1 MKKNNYRIETDSL
14 GKVKVARNALYGAQ
28 TQRAIDNFKMSGI
41 TFDPAFIQALSNLKT
56 ACARANASCK
66 VMPKNKAS
74 CISSIANKISSNT
87 HDFMDHFPVDI
98 FQTGSGTS
106 TNMNIN
112 EVISNIAKRDYKKDI
127 HPNDDVN
134 MSQSSNDVIPT
145 TINISSLTMSK
156 SLSMSINFLCDS
168 INARSKSLA
177 HIIKS
182 GRTHLMDAVP
192 ISFEQELNVWEEQVR
207 ASQSQIDLS
216 CEEISYLPIGGTAIG
231 TGINSPKKFSRS
243 VCQELN
249 KIYSEMKIKFKPL
262 EIKGEMMS
270 SQNHILTLSSALT
283 RYASTLLKIAN
294 DIRWM
299 NSGPISGLSEITLK
313 ALQPGSSIMPG
324 KINPVLSESIM
335 MAATQ
340 VNGNHSTIVQASS
353 SGNFQLNT
361 MLPLIAHNI
370 IESLYLMINST
381 FSMIDLIDSFTVNET
396 SVNENLL
403 RNPIIATKLNQ
414 VIGYDLASKVVK
426 EAYRT
431 NSSIF
436 DVAEKMTTLT
446 KTELIKILD
455 PKKLI

>member
-1 MKKNNYRIETDSL
+1 MKKNTFRIETDSL
-14 GKVKVARNALYGAQ
+14 GKVKVPKNAYYGAQ
-28 TQRAIDNFKMSGI
+28 TQRALDNFKISGI
-41 TFDPAFIQALSNLKT
+41 TFDPVFIQSLASLKQ
-56 ACARANASCK
+56 ACAIANMKCK
-66 VMPKNKAS
+66 TLTKSKAN
-74 CISSIANKISSNT
+74 CISGISKKISNNT
-87 HDFMDHFPVDI
+87 LDYIDHFPIDI

-106 TNMNIN
+106 TNMNMN
-112 EVISNIAKRDYKKDI
+112 EVISEVAKRNFKQEI

-145 TINISSLTMSK
+145 TINIA
-156 SLSMSINFLCDS
+156 SLSMSKTLSTSLSFMSESLN
-168 INARSKSLA
+168 SKAITLSNV
-177 HIIKS
+177 IKS

-207 ASQSQIDLS
+207 ASQAQIDLS

-231 TGINSPKKFSRS
+231 TGINAPKTFAKN
-243 VCQELN
+243 VCNELN
-249 KIYSEMKIKFKPL
+249 KIYSEAKIRFKPL
-262 EIKGEMMS
+262 SIKGEMMS
-270 SQNHILTLSSALT
+270 SQNHIFSLSSALT
-283 RYASTLLKIAN
+283 RYASTLSKIAN
-294 DIRWM
+294 DLRWM
-299 NSGPISGLSEITLK
+299 NSGPVSGLSEISLK

-324 KINPVLSESIM
+324 KINPVISESVM

-340 VNGNHSTIVQASS
+340 VNGNHITIMQAAS

-381 FSMIDLIDSFTVNET
+381 FSMIELVNTFKVNEET
-396 SVNENLL
+396 VKENLFK
-403 RNPIIATKLNQ
+403 NPIIATKLNQ
-414 VIGYDLASKVVK
+414 VIGYDLASKIVK

-436 DVAEKMTTLT
+436 EIAEKMTSLS
-446 KTELIKILD
+446 KAELIKILD

>member
-1 MKKNNYRIETDSL
+1 MKKNTFRIETDSL
-14 GKVKVARNALYGAQ
+14 GKVKVPKNAYYGAQ
-28 TQRAIDNFKMSGI
+28 TQRALDNFKISGI
-41 TFDPAFIQALSNLKT
+41 TFDPVFIQSLASLKQ
-56 ACARANASCK
+56 ACAIANMKCK
-66 VMPKNKAS
+66 TLTKSKAN
-74 CISSIANKISSNT
+74 CISGISKKISNNT
-87 HDFMDHFPVDI
+87 LDYMDHFPIDI

-106 TNMNIN
+106 TNMNMN
-112 EVISNIAKRDYKKDI
+112 EVISEVAKRNFKQEI

-145 TINISSLTMSK
+145 TINIA
-156 SLSMSINFLCDS
+156 SLSMSKTLSTSLSFMSESLN
-168 INARSKSLA
+168 SKAITLSNV
-177 HIIKS
+177 IKS

-207 ASQSQIDLS
+207 ASQAQIDLS

-231 TGINSPKKFSRS
+231 TGINAPKTFAKN
-243 VCQELN
+243 VCNELN
-249 KIYSEMKIKFKPL
+249 KIYSEAKIRFKPL
-262 EIKGEMMS
+262 SIKGEMMS
-270 SQNHILTLSSALT
+270 SQNHIFSLSSALT
-283 RYASTLLKIAN
+283 RYASTLSKIAN
-294 DIRWM
+294 DLRWM
-299 NSGPISGLSEITLK
+299 NSGPVSGLSEISLK

-324 KINPVLSESIM
+324 KINPVISESVM

-340 VNGNHSTIVQASS
+340 VNGNHITIMQAAS

-381 FSMIDLIDSFTVNET
+381 FSMIELVNTFKVNEET
-396 SVNENLL
+396 VKENLFK
-403 RNPIIATKLNQ
+403 NPIIATKLNQ
-414 VIGYDLASKVVK
+414 VIGYDLASKIVK

-436 DVAEKMTTLT
+436 EIAEKMTSLS
-446 KTELIKILD
+446 KAELIKILD

>member
-14 GKVKVARNALYGAQ
+14 GKIKVPKNAYYGAQ
-28 TQRAIDNFKMSGI
+28 TQRALDNFKISGI
-41 TFDPAFIQALSNLKT
+41 TFDPVFIQSLASLKQ
-56 ACARANASCK
+56 ACANANMKCK
-66 VMPKNKAS
+66 TLTKSKAN
-74 CISSIANKISSNT
+74 CIYGISKKISSNT
-87 HDFMDHFPVDI
+87 LDYIDHFPIDI

-106 TNMNIN
+106 TNMNMN
-112 EVISNIAKRDYKKDI
+112 EVISEIAKRKFKQKI

-145 TINISSLTMSK
+145 TINIA
-156 SLSMSINFLCDS
+156 SLSMSKTLSTSLNFMCESL
-168 INARSKSLA
+168 NSKALTLSNV
-177 HIIKS
+177 IKS

-231 TGINSPKKFSRS
+231 TGINAPKTFGKN
-243 VCQELN
+243 VCNELN
-249 KIYSEMKIKFKPL
+249 KIYSELKIKFKPL
-262 EIKGEMMS
+262 QIKGEMMS
-270 SQNHILTLSSALT
+270 SQNHIFSLSSALT
-283 RYASTLLKIAN
+283 RYASTLSKIAN

-299 NSGPISGLSEITLK
+299 NSGPVSGLSEISLK

-324 KINPVLSESIM
+324 KINPVISESIM

-340 VNGNHSTIVQASS
+340 VNGNHISVMQAAS

-370 IESLYLMINST
+370 IESLYLLINST
-381 FSMIDLIDSFTVNET
+381 FSMIDLIDTFKVNEET
-396 SVNENLL
+396 VKENLFK
-403 RNPIIATKLNQ
+403 NPIIATKLNQ
-414 VIGYDLASKVVK
+414 VIGYDLASKIVK
-426 EAYRT
+426 ESYKT

-436 DVAEKMTTLT
+436 EIAEKMTSLT
-446 KTELIKILD
+446 KAELIKILD